1 MSPSSPLSSPLP
13 SSSSSSEHLSAASCK
28 GDDATT
34 ESFVQMLV
42 LLQGQGLGQGL
53 GQRLGLDQGQS
64 NQASSSSAVA
74 AVVAASVASPNAIT
88 IVVRVKDKPS
98 IVLKAKRSTKLLR
111 IFNSIAQSMSVDARS
126 IRFMLNDTYLRSDL
140 TVGDS
145 GVQDGD
151 MIDVVQ
157 QELGV
162 DVDVVGTEGS
172 QDGLMEE
179 NDGLS
184 SLSPEL
190 RKELKRYRSIQRH
203 AHLIDHYP
211 YNHHAQMHMRR
222 LLHAIDGCI
231 AKVNDTKNKATNAAN
246 NSSSSTEAI
255 DQAPPEVAVVEP
267 VVVEP
272 AVVVAVPAVVVA
284 EPAASTAAIESN
296 PESWGMAK
304 WFAARILSTKVE

>member
-1 MSPSSPLSSPLP
+1 
-13 SSSSSSEHLSAASCK
+13 
-28 GDDATT
+28 
-34 ESFVQMLV
+34 
-42 LLQGQGLGQGL
+42 
-53 GQRLGLDQGQS
+53 
-64 NQASSSSAVA
+64 
-74 AVVAASVASPNAIT
+74 
-88 IVVRVKDKPS
+88 
-98 IVLKAKRSTKLLR
+98 
-111 IFNSIAQSMSVDARS
+111 
-126 IRFMLNDTYLRSDL
+126 MLNDTYLRIDL

-157 QELGV
+157 QELGMDV

-272 AVVVAVPAVVVA
+272 AVVVA

-304 WFAARILSTKVE
+304 WFAARILNTKVE

>member
-1 MSPSSPLSSPLP
+1 
-13 SSSSSSEHLSAASCK
+13 
-28 GDDATT
+28 
-34 ESFVQMLV
+34 MLV

-53 GQRLGLDQGQS
+53 GQRVGLDQGQS

-88 IVVRVKDKPS
+88 IIVRVKDKPS

-126 IRFMLNDTYLRSDL
+126 IRFMLNDTYLRIDL

-157 QELGV
+157 QELGMDV

-272 AVVVAVPAVVVA
+272 AVVVA

-304 WFAARILSTKVE
+304 WFAARILNTKVE